1 MKNYIV
7 RKASTRDA
15 INRAIMQGKCRN
27 EKDVEAIA
35 ARLGDDVF
43 WPGTLPDAKGIEASA
58 FLREMGVPANIRGYE
73 YMSEAINMVVAD
85 RSAIHSLTK
94 TLYPAIAERFQT
106 TPSRVERAMRHSV
119 EVAWSR
125 GDLEAIHKR
134 FGYTIS
140 ANKGRPTVG
149 EFVAIA
155 AEYVS
160 GRA

>member
-1 MKNYIV
+1 MKSYIV

-15 INRAIMQGKCRN
+15 INRAIQSGKCRN

-58 FLREMGVPANIRGYE
+58 FLREMGVPANIRGYD
-73 YMSEAINMVVAD
+73 YLGEAINMVAAD
-85 RSAIHSLTK
+85 RSVIRGITK
-94 TLYPAIAERFQT
+94 ILYPAIAEKFQT
-106 TPSRVERAMRHSV
+106 TPSRVERAMRHGV
-119 EVAWSR
+119 DVAWQR
-125 GDLEAIHKR
+125 GNLEAIHKR
-134 FGYTIS
+134 FGYTVS
-140 ANKGRPTVG
+140 ANKGHPTVG